1 MVVAI
6 TGLGSVWR
14 WRFGKNA
21 DNPTRFARAAYYNT
35 TGVPVNG
42 TIRTRTKVAG
52 HARFNSVSG
61 FDPNCPQRIVNR
73 VFDCD
78 EPCVW
83 QGQNKILFKYT
94 LAAPRQP
101 DYFLVVARQS
111 EIGRVQIG
119 TSGWKSDDGLLIAF
133 SESSDEQECMLLLP
147 ASGWIRSDVGTF
159 ILQPVAARSWIAR
172 LQLTLTS
179 PLAG

>member
-1 MVVAI
+1 MVAL

-14 WRFGKNA
+14 RRFGR
-21 DNPTRFARAAYYNT
+21 NPNDPKRFARAAYYNT

-52 HARFNSVSG
+52 HARFNSVGG
-61 FDPNCPQRIVNR
+61 FDPNCPQRMINR
-73 VFDCD
+73 VFECD

-83 QGQNKILFKYT
+83 QGQNKILFKS
-94 LAAPRQP
+94 LLSAPRQP

-119 TSGWKSDDGLLIAF
+119 TSGWKSDDGSAHCIQRDAVT
-133 SESSDEQECMLLLP
+133 SRKACCSCPRAAGYEVTSGHSSC
-147 ASGWIRSDVGTF
+147 
-159 ILQPVAARSWIAR
+159 
-172 LQLTLTS
+172 S
-179 PLAG
+179 PWPRGRGLHVCN